1 MIIAIRR
8 VYINGEEVDRDSSFD
23 NNYYYGLTEAG
34 EKRRALEFF
43 NWWKSREVKD
53 RRDGQ
58 DSIEKMNWMK
68 SQGKEVREI
77 YNFKVVIEIEGLE
90 GYYYE
95 YEYQG

>member
-8 VYINGEEVDRDSSFD
+8 VYINGEEVDRDDSYEPDYFD
-23 NNYYYGLTEAG
+23 RENEAR
-34 EKRRALEFF
+34 ERRKAIEFF

-58 DSIEKMNWMK
+58 DSIEKINWMK